1 MKARVGWLLGVAAA
15 FGGAV
20 MGARAAAPAAARQ
33 ETAPAAGPAAPEA
46 HKSFKVT
53 VYCVVGTLG
62 GGGGRGGPAGG
73 GAGGAGGGAN
83 GGLSLEALENTWNN
97 LSRQIKV
104 DKVYIETFRSLRRM
118 PEEQIEPLKKFF
130 TDRGV
135 EVAGGMTLVY
145 NDSGQFQTF
154 DYEDPAQRQMVKEVS
169 EMTAKHFDEIILD
182 DFFFYNT
189 KSDAD
194 IKAKGD
200 RSWSQYRVETMR
212 DVATNWVV
220 GPAHAVNPKVKMV
233 IKYPNWY
240 EHFQG
245 SGFDL
250 DKEPGIFDAIYTGT
264 ETRDPLRT
272 EQHLQP
278 YESYQVVRYYENI
291 KPGKNGG
298 GWVDTYNLNTADRYA
313 EQLWDTVF
321 AKAPEMMLFNWSG
334 IQGNI
339 PMGPRPWADQHTS
352 LDYEDM
358 MKNAPPAPA
367 APAGGRGGF
376 GGAAGGF
383 GGGRGGGPSVSAA
396 VVANYALTQ
405 ADKVVYKLGKPIGIK
420 SYRPPHATG
429 EDFLHNFLGMVGL
442 PIDLYPSYPADANLV
457 LLTEDARDDKDIVS
471 KIKASLAAGKNVVI
485 TSGLLKALQGKGI
498 EDICELQYTGNK
510 IQVTGFHGQGG
521 AAIANSDLDKPITFP
536 EVTFMTN
543 DAWYILAG
551 VANGNGF
558 PILISDKYSNGTL
571 YVLTIP
577 DNPTDLYRIPA
588 GALAL
593 IRNALTQGLPVSF
606 TGNTPAYVGLFEYDN
621 NTFVVQ
627 NFGDTEQQVSVGVS
641 GKNSL
646 EDLLTGAGVQPA
658 AAGGFGGRGGFGGGF
673 GGGRGGPQRTNFAL
687 TVKAHSWQAFEA
699 K

>member
-1 MKARVGWLLGVAAA
+1 MKARVLRLFGAAIVGTCGLAAGV
-15 FGGAV
+15 
-20 MGARAAAPAAARQ
+20 RAAAPG
-33 ETAPAAGPAAPEA
+33 APAANGAGTHARGRD
-46 HKSFKVT
+46 KSFKVT
-53 VYCVVGTLG
+53 VYCPVGTLG
-62 GGGGRGGPAGG
+62 AGGGRGG
-73 GAGGAGGGAN
+73 AGGAPGGGGVN
-83 GGLSLEALENTWNN
+83 LQVLENTWNS
-97 LSRQIKV
+97 LSKQIKI
-104 DKVYIETFRSLRRM
+104 DKVYIETFRSMRRM
-118 PEEQIEPLKKFF
+118 PEEDIEPIKKFF

-135 EVAGGMTLVY
+135 EVAGGMTLCY

-154 DYEDPAQRQMVKEVS
+154 DYENPEHRQTVKDIS

-200 RSWSQYRVETMR
+200 RSWSDYRVETMR
-212 DVATNWVV
+212 HVAKNLVV
-220 GPAHAVNPKVKMV
+220 GPAHAVNSNVKMV

-245 SGFDL
+245 SGYDL
-250 DKEPGIFDAIYTGT
+250 DKEPEIFDGIYTGT
-264 ETRDPLRT
+264 ETRDPVRT

-278 YESYQVVRYYENI
+278 YESYQIVRYFENI
-291 KPGKNGG
+291 KPGRNGG
-298 GWVDTYNLNTADRYA
+298 GWVDTFNVNYADRYA

-339 PMGPRPWADQHTS
+339 PIGQRPWADQHPS
-352 LDYEDM
+352 LDVDELL
-358 MKNAPPAPA
+358 KNAPPAPA
-367 APAGGRGGF
+367 GGRGGRGGF
-376 GGAAGGF
+376 GGGF
-383 GGGRGGGPSVSAA
+383 GGGPSISAA
-396 VVANYALTQ
+396 VVANAALTQ

-442 PIDLYPSYPADANLV
+442 PIDLYPTYPADANLV

-471 KIKASLAAGKNVVI
+471 KIKASLTAGKSVVI

-521 AAIANSDLDKPITFP
+521 AAIANSDLEKPITFP

-558 PILISDKYSNGTL
+558 PILISDKYSAGTL
-571 YVLTIP
+571 YVLTMP
-577 DNPTDLYRIPA
+577 DNPTDLYRMPA
-588 GALAL
+588 GALTL
-593 IRNALTQGLPVSF
+593 IRNSLTQGLPVSF
-606 TGNTPAYVGLFEYDN
+606 TGNTPEHVGLFEYDN
-621 NTFVVQ
+621 STFVVQ
-627 NFGDTEQQVSVGVS
+627 NFGDTEQQVSVGVT

-673 GGGRGGPQRTNFAL
+673 GGGRGAPQRTNFAL
-687 TVKAHSWQAFEA
+687 TVKAFLAGI
-699 K
+699 